1 MIYTLTCNPALDY
14 VLRPDALCLGETN
27 RSRTEQLYFGGKGI
41 NVSRVLRELGEETT
55 VLGLIAGFT
64 GDALEAD
71 LRAKGLSTDFVRL
84 SRGLTRINV
93 KLKGEQETEINGNGP
108 ALVEEE
114 ISALMAKLDQLQ
126 SGDTLVL
133 AGSIPAGLPKNFYG
147 QIAERLQGKGVR
159 LAVDATGELLLS
171 ALPYR
176 PFVIKPN
183 RRELEEAV
191 GRPLYSMMEWTDAA
205 EELQKKGARN
215 VLVSLGAEGAFL
227 LDEEGN
233 FYFCSAP
240 EIQAVNT
247 VGAGDSMLAGF
258 LSGWSQGAEE
268 ALRLAVASGT
278 ATAGSQDL
286 ATLEDIKNILNEKLS

>member
-14 VLRPDALCLGETN
+14 VLNPGTLSLGETN
-27 RSRTEQLYFGGKGI
+27 RSGAEQLYFGGKGI
-41 NVSRVLRELGEETT
+41 NVSRVLRELGEETV

-71 LRAKGLSTDFVRL
+71 LRAKGISTDFVRL
-84 SRGLTRINV
+84 SQGLTRINV
-93 KLKGEQETEINGNGP
+93 KLKGAQETEINGNGP
-108 ALVEEE
+108 AVEPEE
-114 ISALMAKLDQLQ
+114 MVALLEKLDRLQ
-126 SGDTLVL
+126 AGDTLVL
-133 AGSIPAGLPKNFYG
+133 AGSVPAGLPKDLYG
-147 QIAERLQGKGVR
+147 QIAKRIGGKGVR

-171 ALPYR
+171 ALPYH
-176 PFVIKPN
+176 PFIIKPN

-227 LDEEGN
+227 LDEQGN

-258 LSGWSQGAEE
+258 LSGYSKGAEE

-286 ATLEDIKNILNEKLS
+286 ATLEEIKKILNEKVS